1 MDGMNAY
8 RRAQYITLI
17 SEIHCLPEMA
27 PGNAIASLAMANS
40 FEGPLNVGGEDSHLD
55 ESNEMPSSL
64 LSHLL
69 LMCTSIFALSQCMTT
84 HCQRIFSCALIMA
97 RCWLPSLVGGG
108 VTVL

>member
-40 FEGPLNVGGEDSHLD
+40 FEGP
-55 ESNEMPSSL
+55 
-64 LSHLL
+64 
-69 LMCTSIFALSQCMTT
+69 F
-84 HCQRIFSCALIMA
+84 
-97 RCWLPSLVGGG
+97 
-108 VTVL
+108 